1 MECLEI
7 KWFCFTSIQIINID
21 MNLRNKKMLKYKG
34 KNRRTGMEDVDDE
47 VSEREKISVKEVSR
61 EGRESD

>member
-1 MECLEI
+1 
-7 KWFCFTSIQIINID
+7 
-21 MNLRNKKMLKYKG
+21 MLKYKG